1 VLHYSH
7 LNQNG
12 EKKMMAH
19 YYGSK
24 AKGFTV
30 RITADMQPIGGVVF
44 AVAGKAEAKKIAKA
58 HNAQPWNF

>member
-1 VLHYSH
+1 
-7 LNQNG
+7 
-12 EKKMMAH
+12 MMAH

>member
-1 VLHYSH
+1 M
-7 LNQNG
+7 
-12 EKKMMAH
+12 KAH

-30 RITADMQPIGGVVF
+30 RITADMRPVGGVVIT
-44 AVAGKAEAKKIAKA
+44 VAGKAEAKKIAKE